1 MEIEDIVRALRSDRL
16 RITDHADVEALADR
30 LSFDEIAHSVVHGE
44 ILEDYPDDKPYP
56 SCLIYGDTAM
66 HTGTG
71 RPCAQRLGVH
81 GVGPGTATLPRGWKD
96 RLIPIVNENTNGATG
111 WCLECHDIAVAKYVA
126 GREKDLRYIADLWD
140 EDLIDPKIMEQRL
153 QQTPMSDEVRQRVET
168 WMRQDQ
174 ARYDPGR
181 TRA

>member
-1 MEIEDIVRALRSDRL
+1 MTRTELEHIIRAVAAITNENELIVIGSQAILGQYPNAPDKLLVSKEADIYVPARPDLSDLIDGALGELSQFETTFGYRAD
-16 RITDHADVEALADR
+16 
-30 LSFDEIAHSVVHGE
+30 
-44 ILEDYPDDKPYP
+44 
-56 SCLIYGDTAM
+56 
-66 HTGTG
+66 
-71 RPCAQRLGVH
+71 

-153 QQTPMSDEVRQRVET
+153 KQTPMSDEVRRRVET
-168 WMRQDQ
+168 RMRQDR
-174 ARYDPGR
+174 ARYGR
-181 TRA
+181 GGVRA